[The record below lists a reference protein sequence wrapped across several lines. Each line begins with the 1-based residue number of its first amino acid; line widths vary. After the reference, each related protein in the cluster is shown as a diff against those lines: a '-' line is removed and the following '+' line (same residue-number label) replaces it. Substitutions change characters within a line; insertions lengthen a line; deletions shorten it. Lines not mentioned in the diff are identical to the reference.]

1 MPLSHLTVV
10 EFAGV
15 LAGPSVGMFLA
26 ELGARVIKVENP
38 AAGGDVTRHWTLGD
52 QPATGGDDVAGRGS
66 DGSAWRD
73 APSPY
78 FAAVNWGKES
88 VALDFDRPED
98 LDAARRL
105 ARRADVVLVSY
116 KPGDAEKFGLD
127 YDTVSADNP
136 GVVYG
141 EITAY
146 GPDDER
152 PGYDAVIQAATGFT
166 YLNGEPDGPP
176 LKLPV
181 ALMDVLAGHQLKE
194 AVLLALLRRER
205 TGEGA
210 KVSVSLVRSG
220 LAALVNQATNW
231 LVAGVNP
238 KRLGSGHPNIVP
250 YGSSYETADG
260 SRIVLAVGND
270 RQFVELCDVL
280 AVAELASDD
289 RFATN
294 PARVE
299 HRRELEEVLAERLA
313 RRERDELLAEL
324 ADAGV
329 PAGPILDVREAL
341 SQPAAMP
348 LITDGDLPEPG
359 SLRGLRSVAF
369 EPSAVYR
376 PRELTPPPA
385 LGAHTDAVFREL
397 GIDPGPVL
405 SR

>member
-1 MPLSHLTVV
+1 MPLSDLVV
-10 EFAGV
+10 LELAGV

-38 AAGGDVTRHWTLGD
+38 ATGGDVTRHWTLGND
-52 QPATGGDDVAGRGS
+52 ATS
-66 DGSAWRD
+66 
-73 APSPY
+73 PSPY

-88 VALDFDRPED
+88 VALDFDRPAD
-98 LDAARRL
+98 LETARRL
-105 ARRADVVLVSY
+105 AARADVVLVSY

-127 YDTVSADNP
+127 YASVRAENP

-146 GPDDER
+146 GPDDDR

-205 TGEGA
+205 TGEGG
-210 KVSVSLVRSG
+210 KVSVSLIRSG
-220 LAALVNQATNW
+220 LAALANQATNW
-231 LVAGVNP
+231 LVAGRNP
-238 KRLGSGHPNIVP
+238 RRLGSGHPNIVP
-250 YGSSYETADG
+250 YGSSFETADG
-260 SRIVLAVGND
+260 SSIVLAVGND
-270 RQFVELCDVL
+270 RQFAALCEVL
-280 AVAELASDD
+280 GAAELARDD
-289 RFATN
+289 RYATN

-299 HRRELEEVLAERLA
+299 HRRELEATLAAILAERDP
-313 RRERDELLAEL
+313 ETLLEEL

-341 SQPAAMP
+341 SQPAAEP
-348 LITDGDLPEPG
+348 LLLEAKVPGLG
-359 SLRGLRSVAF
+359 SLRGLRTVAF
-369 EPSAVYR
+369 DPSGPYR
-376 PRELTPPPA
+376 PRSLSAPP
-385 LGAHTDAVFREL
+385 EL
-397 GIDPGPVL
+397 GEHTARVRDELAG
-405 SR
+405 

>member
-1 MPLSHLTVV
+1 MPLSDLTVV

-26 ELGARVIKVENP
+26 ELGARVLKVENP
-38 AAGGDVTRHWTLGD
+38 ATGGDVTRQWTLGSE
-52 QPATGGDDVAGRGS
+52 AGAGDGTAADT
-66 DGSAWRD
+66 
-73 APSPY
+73 PSPY

-88 VALDFDRPED
+88 VGLDFDSAED
-98 LDAARRL
+98 LGTAREL

-127 YDTVSADNP
+127 YETVSAENP

-146 GPDDER
+146 GPDDGR

-210 KVSVSLVRSG
+210 KVGVSLVRSG

-238 KRLGSGHPNIVP
+238 GRLGSGHPNIVP

-270 RQFVELCDVL
+270 RQFAALCEVL
-280 AVAELASDD
+280 GAPELATDEL
-289 RFATN
+289 FATN
-294 PARVE
+294 PDRVANRE
-299 HRRELEEVLAERLA
+299 ELESLLADRLDG
-313 RRERDELLAEL
+313 RERDELLDAL
-324 ADAGV
+324 TAAGV
-329 PAGPILDVREAL
+329 PAGPVLDVREAL
-341 SQPAAMP
+341 SRPAAEP
-348 LITDGDLPEPG
+348 LLMEEPVPG
-359 SLRGLRSVAF
+359 REALHGLRSVAF
-369 EPSAVYR
+369 EPSGLHR
-376 PRELTPPPA
+376 PRRLRPPPD
-385 LGAHTDAVFREL
+385 LGEHTAAVLAEL
-397 GIDPGPVL
+397 RD
-405 SR
+405 

>member
-1 MPLSHLTVV
+1 MRLSDLTVV

-38 AAGGDVTRHWTLGD
+38 AVGGDMTRNWTLGNE
-52 QPATGGDDVAGRGS
+52 QVSGDDDAADQGNGHAS
-66 DGSAWRD
+66 HG

-88 VALDFDRPED
+88 VALDFDEPED
-98 LDAARRL
+98 LDAARSL

-116 KPGDAEKFGLD
+116 KPGDAKEFGLD
-127 YDTVSADNP
+127 YETVSAANP

-194 AVLLALLRRER
+194 AVLLALLQRER
-205 TGEGA
+205 TRKGA

-238 KRLGSGHPNIVP
+238 ERLGSGHPNIVP
-250 YGSSYETADG
+250 YGSSYAVADG

-270 RQFVELCDVL
+270 RQFAGLCKVL
-280 AVAELASDD
+280 GTPELARDE

-294 PARVE
+294 PDRVAN
-299 HRRELEEVLAERLA
+299 RAELEDLLADLLA
-313 RRERDELLAEL
+313 GRDRDELLAEL

-329 PAGPILDVREAL
+329 PAGPILDVKEAL
-341 SQPAAMP
+341 SQPAAGP
-348 LITDGDLPEPG
+348 LLQEAELPDGGRLA
-359 SLRGLRSVAF
+359 GLRTVAF
-369 EPSAVYR
+369 EPSGLYE
-376 PRELTPPPA
+376 PRELSPPPS
-385 LGAHTDAVFREL
+385 LGAHTEAVMREL
-397 GIDPGPVL
+397 EA
-405 SR
+405 R

>member
-1 MPLSHLTVV
+1 MLSDLTVV

-38 AAGGDVTRHWTLGD
+38 ATGGDVTRHWTLGD
-52 QPATGGDDVAGRGS
+52 EAAGGT
-66 DGSAWRD
+66 
-73 APSPY
+73 PSPY
-78 FAAVNWGKES
+78 FTAVNWGKES

-98 LDAARRL
+98 LDAARGL
-105 ARRADVVLVSY
+105 ARRADVILVSY

-127 YDTVSADNP
+127 YESLSADNR

-205 TGEGA
+205 SGEGA

-220 LAALVNQATNW
+220 LAALVNQASNW

-238 KRLGSGHPNIVP
+238 RRLGSGHPNIVP

-270 RQFVELCDVL
+270 RQFARLCEVL
-280 AVAELASDD
+280 GTPDLAADA

-299 HRRELEEVLAERLA
+299 HRRELEDELADRLGG
-313 RRERDELLAEL
+313 RHRDELLRAL

-329 PAGPILDVREAL
+329 PAGPVLDVREAL
-341 SQPAAMP
+341 SQPAAGP
-348 LITDGDLPEPG
+348 LLQEVGVPG
-359 SLRGLRSVAF
+359 GATLRGLRSVAF
-369 EPSAVYR
+369 EPSDLHR
-376 PRELTPPPA
+376 PRALRPPPG
-385 LGAHTDAVFREL
+385 LGEHTTAVLEEL
-397 GIDPGPVL
+397 RG
-405 SR
+405 

>member
-1 MPLSHLTVV
+1 MPLSELTVV

-38 AAGGDVTRHWTLGD
+38 AVGGDVTRHWTLGD
-52 QPATGGDDVAGRGS
+52 ERVTEDDDAAGHG
-66 DGSAWRD
+66 DGSTSHGP
-73 APSPY
+73 PSPY

-88 VALDFDRPED
+88 VSLDFQRPGD
-98 LDAARRL
+98 LDAAREL
-105 ARRADVVLVSY
+105 ASRADVVLSSY
-116 KPGDAEKFGLD
+116 KPGDAKKFGLD
-127 YDTVSADNP
+127 YEAVSKGNP

-194 AVLLALLRRER
+194 GVLLALLRRER
-205 TGEGA
+205 TRKGA

-238 KRLGSGHPNIVP
+238 RRLGSGHPNIVP
-250 YGSSYETADG
+250 YGSSYATADG
-260 SRIVLAVGND
+260 SRVVLAVGND
-270 RQFVELCDVL
+270 RQFAAFCEVL
-280 AVAELASDD
+280 DAPELATDE

-294 PARVE
+294 PSRVAN
-299 HRRELEEVLAERLA
+299 RADLEDLLADLLA
-313 RRERDELLAEL
+313 GRERDELLEEL
-324 ADAGV
+324 AGAGV

-341 SQPAAMP
+341 SQPAAQP
-348 LITDGDLPEPG
+348 LLQEVSVPG
-359 SLRGLRSVAF
+359 GGALRGLRTVAL
-369 EPSAVYR
+369 EPSDLYR
-376 PRELTPPPA
+376 PQA
-385 LGAHTDAVFREL
+385 
-397 GIDPGPVL
+397 L
-405 SR
+405 SRPPGLGEHTAAVLEELRD

>member
-1 MPLSHLTVV
+1 MLSDLTVV

-38 AAGGDVTRHWTLGD
+38 AAGGDVTRSWTLGGATN
-52 QPATGGDDVAGRGS
+52 QPGDAT
-66 DGSAWRD
+66 
-73 APSPY
+73 PSPY

-88 VALDFDRPED
+88 VALDFSRSADME
-98 LDAARRL
+98 AARQL
-105 ARRADVVLVSY
+105 AAGADIVLVSY
-116 KPGDAEKFGLD
+116 KPGDAENFGLD
-127 YDTVSADNP
+127 YASVSAANP

-181 ALMDVLAGHQLKE
+181 ALMDVLAGHQLKQ
-194 AVLLALLRRER
+194 AILLALLRRER

-210 KVSVSLVRSG
+210 QVSVSLVRAG
-220 LAALVNQATNW
+220 LSALVNQATNW

-238 KRLGSGHPNIVP
+238 QRLGAGHPNIVP

-270 RQFVELCDVL
+270 RQFAGLCEVL
-280 AVAELASDD
+280 GTPELATDH

-299 HRRELEEVLAERLA
+299 HRRALEDALAERLIS
-313 RRERDELLAEL
+313 RGRDDLLAEL

-341 SQPAAMP
+341 SQPAAEP
-348 LITDGDLPEPG
+348 LLQEVSVPAGG
-359 SLRGLRSVAF
+359 MLRGLRSVAF

-376 PRELTPPPA
+376 PRNLRPPPR
-385 LGAHTDAVFREL
+385 LGEHTDSVRREL
-397 GIDPGPVL
+397 G
-405 SR
+405 